1 MINNT
6 ILEEISKRSPLRSS
20 TPADMI
26 YYSNLHNKAGLEMGF
41 PGIGTFKYLN
51 KPEELRSKKKY
62 KEFSYTINDIGFRGA
77 YPDPSA
83 TGLMGFFGCS
93 ITFGE
98 GLPEE
103 DNFPY
108 QLANHY
114 SKECLNLG
122 MCGASAHRIALI
134 FQAATRIWDMETAI
148 ITLPNW
154 GRFNYVDQENN
165 FLSIIPPHHH
175 ASTEGEAVRLSMVK
189 HFSDQYLM
197 SATRDAASFIVSIAR
212 EKNIKLILG
221 SWEQGTREIL
231 RAGLNYEAAAFNY
244 NPKIETARDNC
255 HPGPIACADYTNTI
269 KHYIDNNKYV

>member
-6 ILEEISKRSPLRSS
+6 ILEEMSKRSPFRAL

-51 KPEELRSKKKY
+51 KPEEDRSKKKY

-77 YPDPSA
+77 YPDPSIK
-83 TGLMGFFGCS
+83 GLMGFFGCS

-108 QLANHY
+108 QLSQHY

-122 MCGASAHRIALI
+122 MCGAGSHRIALM
-134 FQAATRIWDMETAI
+134 FQAATRIWDIETAI
-148 ITLPNW
+148 VTLPNW
-154 GRFNYVDQENN
+154 GRFNYIDQENN
-165 FLSIIPPHHH
+165 FLSIIPPHPH
-175 ASTEGEAVRLSMVK
+175 ASIEGNAVRLAMIK

-221 SWEQGTREIL
+221 SWDEETREIL
-231 RAGLNYEAAAFNY
+231 KAGLNYDAAPFVY
-244 NPKIETARDNC
+244 NANIESARDNV
-255 HPGPIACADYTNTI
+255 HPGPTACANYTNTI
-269 KHYIDNNKYV
+269 KHYILNNKYV

>member
-1 MINNT
+1 M
-6 ILEEISKRSPLRSS
+6 SKRSPLRSS

-26 YYSNLHNKAGLEMGF
+26 YYSNLHNKAGREMGF
-41 PGIGTFKYLN
+41 PGVGTFKYLN
-51 KPEELRSKKKY
+51 KPEEDRSKKDY
-62 KEFSYTINDIGFRGA
+62 KNFSYEINDMGFRGS
-77 YPDPSA
+77 YPNPST

-108 QLANHY
+108 QLSQHY
-114 SKECLNLG
+114 GKECLNLG
-122 MCGASAHRIALI
+122 MCGASSHRVALI
-134 FQAATRIWDMETAI
+134 FQAATRIWNMETAI
-148 ITLPNW
+148 VTLPNW

-165 FLSIIPPHHH
+165 FLSIIPPHPH
-175 ASTEGEAVRLSMVK
+175 ASVEGEAVRTAMVK
-189 HFSDQYLM
+189 RFSDQYLM

-221 SWEQGTREIL
+221 SWDHETREIL
-231 RAGLNYEAAAFNY
+231 KAGLDYDAAPFIYSVN
-244 NPKIETARDNC
+244 IETARDNV
-255 HPGPIACADYTNTI
+255 HPGPIACAEYTTTI